1 MEELNMEEMEME
13 AMENILVLNDA
24 DGNEVEFEYLASVDY
39 EGNEYI
45 VLLPTDENDSE
56 VVILQV
62 EPINEEEES
71 YISVADEDVL
81 YAVYEI
87 FKDKFKEYFTFSD

>member
-1 MEELNMEEMEME
+1 MSEEILNEEELS
-13 AMENILVLNDA
+13 NIIVLNDENG
-24 DGNEVEFEYLASVDY
+24 DEVEFEFLDSIDY